1 MGKFAAIFE
10 NERDLLE
17 AFEKPELSGK
27 ILDVYA
33 PYAISDLKLENKP
46 KQGVAAFIGG
56 VVGFAIG
63 AALQIV
69 YLGFN
74 FPLNYGGKPFFSIVP
89 AVPVV
94 FELTA
99 LFACVSGLVAF
110 VFYSDLPKRGENLIE
125 KYGLSRNDFILIFET
140 DTKKPTKIERSLKFI
155 KISD

>member
-1 MGKFAAIFE
+1 MGKLAAIFE
-10 NERDLLE
+10 NERDLLD

-27 ILDVYA
+27 IIDVFA
-33 PYAISDLKLENKP
+33 PYAISDLDLEIKP
-46 KQGVAAFIGG
+46 KRGVAAFIGG
-56 VVGFAIG
+56 VVGFTVG

-74 FPLNYGGKPFFSIVP
+74 FPMNYGGKPFFSIVP

-110 VFYSDLPKRGENLIE
+110 VFYSDLPRKDNIIE
-125 KYGLSRNDFILIFET
+125 KYGLSRNDFILVFESE
-140 DTKKPTKIERSLKFI
+140 PGAPLIIERAYKIF